1 MKAVAQLPLRI
12 AIFSRYCLSEQ
23 YDLAAEF
30 KGMLADL
37 TTRNVVLHLSM
48 KGRHTE
54 PEVPPGLAVEELS
67 LSIDRHTHRD
77 IILKSLLMY
86 LYLPWIASRLRKFKP
101 DVIYLSEVLPLFGL
115 MLRWLTHTKVTT
127 GYGDWHLHN
136 MLGRKIWSKPFLRMA
151 ESLDRFEVRRL
162 DGFLCRADSASA
174 RLIGW
179 GVHPSKVRVVRD
191 APDPHVFFPSD
202 QSHLR
207 LQCGFDKD
215 DIVLLYHGIMHQGK
229 GLDRLLSWTAELY
242 QENHKIGIIMVGK
255 GPEEGHLRQLATDSG
270 LGKRA
275 FFTGWLNT
283 TKEVGCYC
291 NAADICIAMRT
302 ADEANQRVVPGALL
316 HSMACRKVIIGPRL
330 EGVAEIIRDGE
341 NGYMFTPDDGEDFKR
356 LIHYLIAHRNEWERV
371 SAAAHEDIL
380 RNYSV
385 PAAARLYAGTIE
397 HFATNS
403 TVRHAARN

>member
-1 MKAVAQLPLRI
+1 MAKDQRPLRV

-23 YDLAAEF
+23 YELAAEF

-37 TTRNVVLHLSM
+37 TTRAPVLHLSL
-48 KGRHTE
+48 KGRNTE
-54 PEVPPGLAVEELS
+54 TNLPPGLTVEELPM
-67 LSIDRHTHRD
+67 SIDRHKHRD
-77 IILKSLLMY
+77 IAVKSLLMY
-86 LYLPWIASRLRKFKP
+86 LYLPWIAVRLRKFKP
-101 DVIYLSEVLPLFGL
+101 DIIYLSEVLPLFGL
-115 MLRWLTHTKVTT
+115 MIKWLTHTKVAT

-136 MLGRKIWSKPFLRMA
+136 MLGRKAWSKPLLRMA
-151 ESLDRFEVRRL
+151 ESWDRFEVRRL
-162 DGFLCRADSASA
+162 DGFLCRADSASS
-174 RLIGW
+174 RLIDW

-191 APDPHVFFPSD
+191 APDPQAFSPSD
-202 QSHLR
+202 QTVLR
-207 LQCGFDKD
+207 LKCGFSQD

-229 GLDRLLSWTAELY
+229 GLDKLLLWTADLFR
-242 QENHKIGIIMVGK
+242 ENPRIGIIMVGK
-255 GPEEGHLRQLATDSG
+255 GPEEDHLRQLAATSG
-270 LGKRA
+270 LGRRA

-316 HSMACRKVIIGPRL
+316 HSMACRKVIIGPHL
-330 EGVAEIIRDGE
+330 EGVAEIIREGE
-341 NGYMFTPDDGEDFKR
+341 NGFMFKPDNGEDFKR
-356 LIHYLIAHRNEWERV
+356 LIHYLIAHRDEWDRV

-403 TVRHAARN
+403 NSSHNIRH